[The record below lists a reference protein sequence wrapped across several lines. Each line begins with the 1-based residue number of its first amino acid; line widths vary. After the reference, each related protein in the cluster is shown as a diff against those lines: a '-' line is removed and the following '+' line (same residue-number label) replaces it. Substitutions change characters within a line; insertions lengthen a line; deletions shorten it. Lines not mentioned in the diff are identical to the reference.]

1 MKTLQTLAYQHL
13 KELILNQR
21 LEYGTVY
28 SETKVSKELGISRT
42 PMRDAIHR
50 LAQEKYLDIIPSRG
64 FVLHRMTSTDVIETF
79 QTRSAIEGYCTLQI
93 AAAHREAPA
102 QELFAA
108 LRQLLERQCEIAA
121 DCAAVSD
128 PVGGSAETE
137 PISPASIETFVDLDN
152 RFHLEIVRFLNN
164 SSFNETFDSLI
175 AQIRR
180 LAVMSL
186 AHEGRMEETCRE
198 HRAILRAM
206 EEGDTEHVYSITQIH
221 MEKPLGINL
230 SDL

>member
-1 MKTLQTLAYQHL
+1 MKTLQALAYQHL
-13 KELILNQR
+13 KELITNHR
-21 LEYGTVY
+21 LDYGTIY
-28 SETKVSKELGISRT
+28 SETKVSQELGISRT

-64 FVLHRMTSTDVIETF
+64 FMLHRMTSTDVIEIF

-93 AAAHREAPA
+93 ASRCQGSAE
-102 QELFAA
+102 QQLFST
-108 LRQLLERQCEIAA
+108 LEQLLERQRST
-121 DCAAVSD
+121 DD
-128 PVGGSAETE
+128 
-137 PISPASIETFVDLDN
+137 IEAFVDLDN

-175 AQIRR
+175 AQIRQ
-180 LAVMSL
+180 LAIMSL
-186 AHEGRMEETCRE
+186 SHEGRREETCQE
-198 HRAILRAM
+198 HRAILQAM
-206 EEGDTEHVYSITQIH
+206 KDGDTEHVYQITQIH